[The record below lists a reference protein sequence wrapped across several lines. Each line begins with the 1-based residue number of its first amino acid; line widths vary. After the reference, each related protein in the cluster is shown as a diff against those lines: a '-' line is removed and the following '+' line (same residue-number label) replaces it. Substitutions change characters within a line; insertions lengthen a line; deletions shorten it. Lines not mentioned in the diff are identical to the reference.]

1 MSRDST
7 LSPELL
13 HCADV
18 VRQRFPRRVGNAV
31 VADVEALACRLCA
44 SLEEYPLSAGVLACT
59 VFLEGR
65 CHTAI
70 QEGLRRRSPERWR
83 FTLAHEEAEILLH
96 RYLSPVTDRDRRERI
111 CDAFAAEMLLP
122 ARVVADSV
130 SILAGA
136 CGGRACVDVSR
147 KEELARVMS
156 RTYGVSV
163 TTARIS
169 ISQSLAEAV

>member
-1 MSRDST
+1 MSRDPT
-7 LSPELL
+7 LPPELL
-13 HCADV
+13 RCADV
-18 VRQRFPRRVGNAV
+18 VRKRFPRRVGKAV
-31 VADVEALACRLCA
+31 VTDVEALACRLCA

-59 VFLEGR
+59 VFMDGR

-83 FTLAHEEAEILLH
+83 FTLAHEEAEILLR
-96 RYLSPVTDRDRRERI
+96 RYLSPLTDRDSRERI
-111 CDAFAAEMLLP
+111 CDAFAAELLLP
-122 ARVVADSV
+122 AHVVADSV
-130 SILAGA
+130 SILAGV
-136 CGGRACVDVSR
+136 CGGRACVGVSR
-147 KEELARVMS
+147 KEELARAMS